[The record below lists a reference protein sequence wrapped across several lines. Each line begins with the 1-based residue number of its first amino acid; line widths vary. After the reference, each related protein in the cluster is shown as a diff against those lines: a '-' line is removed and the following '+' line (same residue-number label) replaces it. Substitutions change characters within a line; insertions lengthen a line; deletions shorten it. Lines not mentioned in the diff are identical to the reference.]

1 MFQSFKGI
9 WQSLFIFKDFLIN
22 LFIIID
28 RFFFRG
34 EINLKNFIYLPG
46 PMSFRDAHR
55 WFSIEITSYLI
66 LIFFELCQSP
76 WMLHKLEANIVPGL
90 SVLKLRETS

>member
-55 WFSIEITSYLI
+55 WFSIEIISYEVPEL
-66 LIFFELCQSP
+66 FFVLFFIRSDF
-76 WMLHKLEANIVPGL
+76 LEAFNDLL
-90 SVLKLRETS
+90 SINSFNKFCMS